1 MPLINPILEQRLRQ
15 HWQVVL
21 AVVVVLLF
29 SLAHQFFFRTA
40 ADRYEKAIK
49 RATDLGLAVDP
60 SRPLAVTPP
69 RLLVVLAAN
78 MLPANVADASRES
91 GALGSSML
99 EELTQITHRHGMQ
112 VVVAEPGITSQETGA
127 VQIRAHL
134 RIQCT
139 YPQFVSFLDDLSRAG
154 SLISVD
160 RFFLAEGRDGGKTLD
175 LWVTRYVIKLAP
187 ETKR

>member
-1 MPLINPILEQRLRQ
+1 MPLINPILEERLRR

-21 AVVVVLLF
+21 AVVVAVLF
-29 SLAHQFFFRTA
+29 TITHQLFFRMA
-40 ADRYEKAIK
+40 SDRYAKAIQ

-60 SRPLAVTPP
+60 SRPLVVTPP

-91 GALGSSML
+91 GALAASML

-160 RFFLAEGRDGGKTLD
+160 RFSLVEGRDGRKTLD